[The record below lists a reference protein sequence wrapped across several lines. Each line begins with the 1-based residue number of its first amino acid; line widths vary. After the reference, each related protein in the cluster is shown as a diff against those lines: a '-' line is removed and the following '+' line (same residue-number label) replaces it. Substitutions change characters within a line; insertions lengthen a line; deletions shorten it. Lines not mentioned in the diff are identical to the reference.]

1 MQLSFLLVKLS
12 WILAI
17 SYARTEEEGG
27 PPRLYSHSPWILSH
41 SRDWNGGA
49 EEQGGPAWARH
60 PVQPPAPPG
69 RAPLGQ
75 GRGEGTRGPAR
86 TWRAARVAAGAA
98 AARAGGRG
106 WSRGA
111 RRGAWAARA
120 RRAAARK
127 AASAP
132 ATCRRRPSGRCCS
145 GTAPPSSR
153 PRTGTR
159 TPARSPGISSPRVSG
174 AHRRQTGERRR
185 LPGGAPGMPWPRL
198 LARPALPAEGTGP
211 ARRPGRWSWAWGRP
225 ARLRWGVERGPAE
238 TRPRAPCAARA
249 LHCPLRL
256 CGDGPQAGREPAP
269 CDCWRRSPNGCGGP
283 SWPRA
288 QPLGPRALGPR
299 SGSQPFEKRQPMGPR
314 IRVWTSFHPS
324 LYFVGLGNA

>member
-49 EEQGGPAWARH
+49 EEQGGRAWARH

-185 LPGGAPGMPWPRL
+185 LPGGGSRHALAPT
-198 LARPALPAEGTGP
+198 A
-211 ARRPGRWSWAWGRP
+211 
-225 ARLRWGVERGPAE
+225 
-238 TRPRAPCAARA
+238 RAPCAARRGHGAGPEARA
-249 LHCPLRL
+249 LELGLGATGPAEVGRGARPSRDTPTRTVRRPRATLPAASLRRRSSGGPRTCALRL
-256 CGDGPQAGREPAP
+256 LAPQPQRL
-269 CDCWRRSPNGCGGP
+269 R
-283 SWPRA
+283 
-288 QPLGPRALGPR
+288 RALLAPR
-299 SGSQPFEKRQPMGPR
+299 SASGS
-314 IRVWTSFHPS
+314 
-324 LYFVGLGNA
+324 

>member
-185 LPGGAPGMPWPRL
+185 LPGGAPGMPGPDCSRALRCPPRARGGPGGPGAGAGPGGDRPGWGGAWSAAQPRHAHAHRAPPARYTARCVSAATVL
-198 LARPALPAEGTGP
+198 RRAANLRPAIAGAAAPTAAAGPPGP
-211 ARRPGRWSWAWGRP
+211 ALSLWVLEPLAHAPVHSPLKKGNQWGP
-225 ARLRWGVERGPAE
+225 E
-238 TRPRAPCAARA
+238 
-249 LHCPLRL
+249 
-256 CGDGPQAGREPAP
+256 
-269 CDCWRRSPNGCGGP
+269 
-283 SWPRA
+283 
-288 QPLGPRALGPR
+288 
-299 SGSQPFEKRQPMGPR
+299 SGS
-314 IRVWTSFHPS
+314 
-324 LYFVGLGNA
+324 GLLSIPVSILWA